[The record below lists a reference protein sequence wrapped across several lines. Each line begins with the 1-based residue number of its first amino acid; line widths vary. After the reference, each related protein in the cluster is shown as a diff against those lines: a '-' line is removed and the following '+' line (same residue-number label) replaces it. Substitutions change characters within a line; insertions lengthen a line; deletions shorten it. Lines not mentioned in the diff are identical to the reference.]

1 MKTTFL
7 LFFILL
13 FAARLLAQSPTDI
26 LTESNDNFL
35 KEEQSEVDDEI
46 PHELQKVMENPIN
59 INSPEIQD
67 LVSLNLITP
76 KQFEALE
83 HIRKLGKLIALQEL
97 QVIDEFDPATIRS
110 ILPYIE
116 ITGRT
121 AADEE
126 SHSFT
131 FRFQQQVKD
140 YVPADFQGDP
150 NKITLKYRGN
160 INGNIS
166 CALLAKRSGREN
178 NFRFGKSRI

>member
-1 MKTTFL
+1 MKTILL

-13 FAARLLAQSPTDI
+13 FAGRLWAQSPTDI

-46 PHELQKVMENPIN
+46 PHELQKVMEHPIN

-67 LVSLNLITP
+67 LVSLNLITA
-76 KQFEALE
+76 KQFEALLE
-83 HIRKLGKLIALQEL
+83 HTRKFGKLIALQEL

-140 YVPADFQGDP
+140 YIPADFQGDP

-160 INGNIS
+160 FNGNIS
-166 CALLAKRSGREN
+166 CALLQRKIRV
-178 NFRFGKSRI
+178 KK